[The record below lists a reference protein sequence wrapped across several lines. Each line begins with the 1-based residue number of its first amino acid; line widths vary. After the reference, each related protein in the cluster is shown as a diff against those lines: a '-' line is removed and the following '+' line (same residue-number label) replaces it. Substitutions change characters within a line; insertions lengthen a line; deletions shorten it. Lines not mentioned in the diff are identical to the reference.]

1 MSSDDTE
8 TEKNFFA
15 GKVVRRV
22 RKLWISAEVTK
33 VLFNVIVKHFLKS
46 SIADTPI
53 H

>member
-8 TEKNFFA
+8 TERNFFA

-22 RKLWISAEVTK
+22 RKLWISTEVTK
-33 VLFNVIVKHFLKS
+33 VLFNFIAKHYLTSFVV
-46 SIADTPI
+46 DTPL

>member
-8 TEKNFFA
+8 TERNFFA

-33 VLFNVIVKHFLKS
+33 VLFNIILKHYLMSF
-46 SIADTPI
+46 IADTPL